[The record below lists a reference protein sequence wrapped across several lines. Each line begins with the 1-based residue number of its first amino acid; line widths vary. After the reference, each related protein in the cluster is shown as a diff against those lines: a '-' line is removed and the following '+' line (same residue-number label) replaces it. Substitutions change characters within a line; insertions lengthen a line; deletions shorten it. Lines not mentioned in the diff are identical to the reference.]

1 METNPPMGKV
11 WTPIVLKKKKTL
23 ELAVQRSNP
32 VLSLDPRTNLSM
44 VLIPQKRVSWKKSLV
59 PCKLA
64 VWPGAGPSCFPPDQ
78 RADDHRL
85 SVLDW
90 HSLDR
95 WCPSLQWGQ
104 NKPGCFLPDSPSG
117 GWGLPWR
124 QVFGAG
130 GTLVFKMPSL
140 STVKQDLGHAQDSDI
155 AEPQPSLPR
164 WYGLHQCPYI
174 VRCNHATLFDSEDE

>member
-1 METNPPMGKV
+1 MVLILPNTKPTDPVGDGNKPSHGKGLNTHCV
-11 WTPIVLKKKKTL
+11 EKKKTL

-85 SVLDW
+85 SVLD
-90 HSLDR
+90 
-95 WCPSLQWGQ
+95 
-104 NKPGCFLPDSPSG
+104 
-117 GWGLPWR
+117 
-124 QVFGAG
+124 
-130 GTLVFKMPSL
+130 
-140 STVKQDLGHAQDSDI
+140 
-155 AEPQPSLPR
+155 
-164 WYGLHQCPYI
+164 
-174 VRCNHATLFDSEDE
+174 